1 MAGTFRNHPATA
13 ITSSHEE
20 SGMPADGQAGPG
32 ALPVARVMV
41 MVRLA
46 VALSMVLLLVTGGE
60 DARRH
65 LPLVVV
71 TLSVASGYAVVVA
84 ANPRWEL
91 YTRPAAWL
99 LTVLDSTFTLLTVAM
114 TGAATSPAVAIL
126 VLVVTAAAIRLPLG
140 PTMALALGLG
150 VAYLA
155 VALLVDPG
163 FTSWQERW
171 LQGLWWAG
179 YLLLT
184 GLLGASLSRLAER
197 EREAGIAARV
207 EAMAEHAAAEEERD
221 LRRRLLESY
230 QSQQDGLAVLL
241 HEFRTPVIS
250 LRALARGLAAD
261 GALAPADREAG
272 SQLIA
277 EHANHLSDMLDA
289 LSDVAASRR
298 PAFGTGRSRPVE
310 LRALVLASAD
320 AAGLRPP
327 RLRLHLDDGLT
338 VTTDPQRFRR
348 VLTNLLENAARHGE
362 GKPVDVEAEV
372 TGGRLRLRVLDRGLG
387 TDVSS
392 LAKLTGKF
400 TAAGS
405 NRGTAGLGLWIVEQI
420 VQALGGRVGFRSR
433 PGGGL
438 VAEVEIP
445 AD

>member
-1 MAGTFRNHPATA
+1 
-13 ITSSHEE
+13 
-20 SGMPADGQAGPG
+20 MPADGQTVPG

-41 MVRLA
+41 TVRLA
-46 VALSMVLLLVTGGE
+46 VALSVVLLLVADG
-60 DARRH
+60 DDVRRH

-91 YTRPAAWL
+91 YTWPAAWL
-99 LTVLDSTFTLLTVAM
+99 LTALDSTFTLLTVAM

-140 PTMALALGLG
+140 PTVALALGLG

-163 FTSWQERW
+163 FTSWRERW
-171 LQGLWWAG
+171 FQGLWWAG

-184 GLLGASLSRLAER
+184 GLLGASLSRLVER
-197 EREAGIAARV
+197 ERDAGIAARV

-221 LRRRLLESY
+221 LQRRLVESY

-261 GALAPADREAG
+261 GALAPADRETG
-272 SQLIA
+272 SRLIA

-298 PAFGTGRSRPVE
+298 PAFGTDRSRPVK
-310 LRALVLASAD
+310 LRGLVLASAD
-320 AAGLRPP
+320 AAGLQPP
-327 RLRLHLDDGLT
+327 RLRLHLDDALT
-338 VTTDPQRFRR
+338 ATTDPQRFRR
-348 VLTNLLENAARHGE
+348 VLTSLLENAARDGE

-372 TGGRLRLRVLDRGLG
+372 TAGRLLLRVLDRGSG
-387 TDVSS
+387 VDASN

-400 TAAGS
+400 RAAGS

-420 VQALGGRVGFRSR
+420 VQALGGRVGFQNR

>member
-1 MAGTFRNHPATA
+1 
-13 ITSSHEE
+13 
-20 SGMPADGQAGPG
+20 MPTVPG

-41 MVRLA
+41 TVRLA
-46 VALSMVLLLVTGGE
+46 VALSMVLLLVTGG
-60 DARRH
+60 DDVRRH
-65 LPLVVV
+65 LPWVIV
-71 TLSVASGYAVVVA
+71 TLAVASGYAAVVA

-99 LTVLDSTFTLLTVAM
+99 LTVLDATFTLLTIAM

-155 VALLVDPG
+155 VVLFVDPE
-163 FTSWQERW
+163 FTSWRERW
-171 LQGLWWAG
+171 LEGLWWTG

-184 GLLGASLSRLAER
+184 GLLGASLSRLVDR

-230 QSQQDGLAVLL
+230 QSQQDGLAVVL
-241 HEFRTPVIS
+241 HEFRTPVTS
-250 LRALARGLAAD
+250 LRALARGLAED
-261 GALAPADREAG
+261 GALTPADRETG
-272 SQLIA
+272 NRLIA

-289 LSDVAASRR
+289 LGDVAASRR
-298 PAFGTGRSRPVE
+298 PAFGTGRPRPVQ

-320 AAGLRPP
+320 AAGLQPP
-327 RLRLHLDDGLT
+327 RLRWHFDDALT
-338 VTTDPQRFRR
+338 VKTDPQRFRR

-372 TGGRLRLRVLDRGLG
+372 AAGRLRLRVLDRGSG
-387 TDVSS
+387 VDAGN

-420 VQALGGRVGFRSR
+420 VQALGGRVGFRNR

>member
-1 MAGTFRNHPATA
+1 MA
-13 ITSSHEE
+13 
-20 SGMPADGQAGPG
+20 ADGQPVPG

-41 MVRLA
+41 TVRLA
-46 VALSMVLLLVTGGE
+46 VALSMALLLLFGG
-60 DARRH
+60 DDVRRH
-65 LPLVVV
+65 LPWAVV
-71 TLSVASGYAVVVA
+71 TLSIASGYAVVVA

-91 YTRPAAWL
+91 HTWPAAWL
-99 LTVLDSTFTLLTVAM
+99 LTVLDSTFTLLTVAV
-114 TGAATSPAVAIL
+114 TGAATSPGVAIL
-126 VLVVTAAAIRLPLG
+126 LLVVTAAAIRLPLG
-140 PTMALALGLG
+140 PTVALALGLG

-163 FTSWQERW
+163 FTPGQERW

-184 GLLGASLSRLAER
+184 GLLGASLSRLVER
-197 EREAGIAARV
+197 EREAGFAARV
-207 EAMAEHAAAEEERD
+207 EAMAEHTAAEEERD

-250 LRALARGLAAD
+250 LRALARGLATDATL
-261 GALAPADREAG
+261 ALADRATG
-272 SQLIA
+272 SRLIA

-289 LSDVAASRR
+289 LGDVAASRR

-310 LRALVLASAD
+310 LRSLVLASAD
-320 AAGLRPP
+320 AAGIQPP
-327 RLRLHLDDGLT
+327 RLRLHFDDALT

-372 TGGRLRLRVLDRGLG
+372 TAGRLLLRVLDHGSG
-387 TDVSS
+387 VDASS

-420 VQALGGRVGFRSR
+420 VQALGGRVGFRNR

-438 VAEVEIP
+438 VAEVEVP
-445 AD
+445 VD

>member
-1 MAGTFRNHPATA
+1 MA
-13 ITSSHEE
+13 
-20 SGMPADGQAGPG
+20 ADGQTVPG
-32 ALPVARVMV
+32 GLPVARVMV
-41 MVRLA
+41 TVRLA
-46 VALSMVLLLVTGGE
+46 VALSVVLLLVTGGD

-91 YTRPAAWL
+91 SASPGAWL
-99 LTVLDSTFTLLTVAM
+99 LTALDSVFTLLTIAM

-140 PTMALALGLG
+140 PTVVLALGLG
-150 VAYLA
+150 GAYLA

-163 FTSWQERW
+163 FTTWPERR

-184 GLLGASLSRLAER
+184 GLLGASLSRLVER

-207 EAMAEHAAAEEERD
+207 EALAGHAAAEEERD

-230 QSQQDGLAVLL
+230 QSQQDGLAILL

-250 LRALARGLAAD
+250 LRALARGLATD
-261 GALAPADREAG
+261 GALAPADRETG
-272 SQLIA
+272 SRLIA

-289 LSDVAASRR
+289 LGDVAASRR

-310 LRALVLASAD
+310 LRTLVLAAAD

-327 RLRLHLDDGLT
+327 RLRVHLDDALT
-338 VTTDPQRFRR
+338 VTTDPQRLRR

-372 TGGRLRLRVLDRGLG
+372 TEGRLLLRVLDRGSG
-387 TDVSS
+387 VDAGH

-420 VQALGGRVGFRSR
+420 VQALGGRVAFRNR
-433 PGGGL
+433 TGGGL
-438 VAEVEIP
+438 VAEVAIP

>member
-1 MAGTFRNHPATA
+1 
-13 ITSSHEE
+13 
-20 SGMPADGQAGPG
+20 MPTVPG
-32 ALPVARVMV
+32 ALSVARVMV
-41 MVRLA
+41 TVRLA
-46 VALSMVLLLVTGGE
+46 VALSMVLLLVTGG
-60 DARRH
+60 DDVRRH
-65 LPLVVV
+65 LPWVVV
-71 TLSVASGYAVVVA
+71 TLSVASGYAAVVA
-84 ANPRWEL
+84 VNPRWEL

-99 LTVLDSTFTLLTVAM
+99 LTVLDATFTLLTIAM

-126 VLVVTAAAIRLPLG
+126 VLVITAAAIRLPLG

-155 VALLVDPG
+155 VVLFVDPE
-163 FTSWQERW
+163 FTSWRERW
-171 LQGLWWAG
+171 FQGLWWTG

-184 GLLGASLSRLAER
+184 GLLGASLSRLVDR

-230 QSQQDGLAVLL
+230 QSQQGGLAVVL

-250 LRALARGLAAD
+250 LRALARGLAED
-261 GALAPADREAG
+261 GALTPADRETG
-272 SQLIA
+272 NRLIA

-289 LSDVAASRR
+289 LGDVAASRR
-298 PAFGTGRSRPVE
+298 PAFGTGRPRPVE

-320 AAGLRPP
+320 AAGLQPP
-327 RLRLHLDDGLT
+327 RLRLSFDDALT
-338 VTTDPQRFRR
+338 VKTDPQRFRR

-372 TGGRLRLRVLDRGLG
+372 TGGLLRLRVLDRGSG
-387 TDVSS
+387 VDAGN

-405 NRGTAGLGLWIVEQI
+405 NRGTAGLGLWIVDQI
-420 VQALGGRVGFRSR
+420 VQALGGRVGFRNR

>member
-1 MAGTFRNHPATA
+1 
-13 ITSSHEE
+13 
-20 SGMPADGQAGPG
+20 MPTVPG
-32 ALPVARVMV
+32 ALSVARVMV
-41 MVRLA
+41 TVRLA
-46 VALSMVLLLVTGGE
+46 VALSMVLLLVTGG
-60 DARRH
+60 DDVRRH
-65 LPLVVV
+65 LPWVVV
-71 TLSVASGYAVVVA
+71 TLSVASGYAAVVA
-84 ANPRWEL
+84 VNPRWEL

-99 LTVLDSTFTLLTVAM
+99 LTVLDATFTLLTIAM

-126 VLVVTAAAIRLPLG
+126 VLVITAAAIRLPLG

-155 VALLVDPG
+155 VVLFVDPE
-163 FTSWQERW
+163 FTSWRERW
-171 LQGLWWAG
+171 FQGLWWTG

-184 GLLGASLSRLAER
+184 GLLGASLSRLVDR

-230 QSQQDGLAVLL
+230 QSQQDGLAVVL

-250 LRALARGLAAD
+250 LRALARGLAED
-261 GALAPADREAG
+261 GALTPADRETG
-272 SQLIA
+272 NRLIA

-289 LSDVAASRR
+289 LGDVAASRR
-298 PAFGTGRSRPVE
+298 PAFGTGRPRPVE

-320 AAGLRPP
+320 AAGLQPP
-327 RLRLHLDDGLT
+327 RLRLSFDDALT
-338 VTTDPQRFRR
+338 VKTDPQRFRR

-372 TGGRLRLRVLDRGLG
+372 TGGLLRLRVLDRGSG
-387 TDVSS
+387 VDAGN

-405 NRGTAGLGLWIVEQI
+405 NRGTAGLGLWIVDQI
-420 VQALGGRVGFRSR
+420 VQALGGRVGFRNR

>member
-1 MAGTFRNHPATA
+1 
-13 ITSSHEE
+13 
-20 SGMPADGQAGPG
+20 MPTVPG
-32 ALPVARVMV
+32 ALSVARVMV
-41 MVRLA
+41 TVRLA
-46 VALSMVLLLVTGGE
+46 VALSMVLLLVTGG
-60 DARRH
+60 DDVRRH
-65 LPLVVV
+65 LPWVVV
-71 TLSVASGYAVVVA
+71 TLSVASGYAAVVA
-84 ANPRWEL
+84 VNPRWEL

-99 LTVLDSTFTLLTVAM
+99 LTVLDATFTLLTIAM

-126 VLVVTAAAIRLPLG
+126 VLVITAAAIRLPLG
-140 PTMALALGLG
+140 PTVALALGLG

-155 VALLVDPG
+155 VVLFVDPE
-163 FTSWQERW
+163 FTSWRERW
-171 LQGLWWAG
+171 FQGLWWTG

-184 GLLGASLSRLAER
+184 GLLGASLSRLVDR

-230 QSQQDGLAVLL
+230 QSQQGGLAVVL

-250 LRALARGLAAD
+250 LRALARGLAED
-261 GALAPADREAG
+261 GALTPADRETG
-272 SQLIA
+272 NRLIA

-289 LSDVAASRR
+289 LGDVAASRR
-298 PAFGTGRSRPVE
+298 PAFGTGRPRPVE

-320 AAGLRPP
+320 AAGLQPP
-327 RLRLHLDDGLT
+327 RLRLSFDDALT
-338 VTTDPQRFRR
+338 VKTDPQRFRR

-372 TGGRLRLRVLDRGLG
+372 TGGLLRLRVLDRGSG
-387 TDVSS
+387 VDAGN

-405 NRGTAGLGLWIVEQI
+405 NRGTAGLGLWIVDQI
-420 VQALGGRVGFRSR
+420 VQALGGRVGFRNR

>member
-1 MAGTFRNHPATA
+1 
-13 ITSSHEE
+13 
-20 SGMPADGQAGPG
+20 MPTVPG
-32 ALPVARVMV
+32 ALSVARVMV
-41 MVRLA
+41 TVRLA
-46 VALSMVLLLVTGGE
+46 VALSMVLLLVTGG
-60 DARRH
+60 DDVRRH
-65 LPLVVV
+65 LPWVVV
-71 TLSVASGYAVVVA
+71 TLSVASGYAAVVA
-84 ANPRWEL
+84 VNPRWEL

-99 LTVLDSTFTLLTVAM
+99 LTVLDATFTLLTIAM

-126 VLVVTAAAIRLPLG
+126 VLVITAAAIRLPLG

-155 VALLVDPG
+155 VVLFVDPE
-163 FTSWQERW
+163 FTSWRERW
-171 LQGLWWAG
+171 LQGLWWTG

-184 GLLGASLSRLAER
+184 GLLGASLSRLVDR

-230 QSQQDGLAVLL
+230 QSQQGGLAVVL

-250 LRALARGLAAD
+250 LRALARGLAED
-261 GALAPADREAG
+261 GALTPADRETG
-272 SQLIA
+272 NRLIA

-289 LSDVAASRR
+289 LGDVAASRR
-298 PAFGTGRSRPVE
+298 PAFGTGRPRPVE

-320 AAGLRPP
+320 AAGLQPP
-327 RLRLHLDDGLT
+327 RLRLSFDDALT
-338 VTTDPQRFRR
+338 VKTDPQRFRR

-372 TGGRLRLRVLDRGLG
+372 TGGLLRLRVLDRGSG
-387 TDVSS
+387 VDAGN

-405 NRGTAGLGLWIVEQI
+405 NRGTAGLGLWIVDQI
-420 VQALGGRVGFRSR
+420 VQALGGRVGFRNR

>member
-1 MAGTFRNHPATA
+1 
-13 ITSSHEE
+13 
-20 SGMPADGQAGPG
+20 MPADGRTARG

-41 MVRLA
+41 AVRLA
-46 VALSMVLLLVTGGE
+46 VALSVVLLLVADD

-71 TLSVASGYAVVVA
+71 TLSVASVYAIVVA
-84 ANPRWEL
+84 ANPHWEL
-91 YTRPAAWL
+91 YASPAAWL
-99 LTVLDSTFTLLTVAM
+99 LTALDATFTLLTIAT
-114 TGAATSPAVAIL
+114 TGAAASPAVAIL

-140 PTMALALGLG
+140 PTVALAVGLG
-150 VAYLA
+150 VTYLA
-155 VALLVDPG
+155 VAVLVDPE
-163 FTSWQERW
+163 FTSRQERW
-171 LQGLWWAG
+171 LQGLWWTG

-184 GLLGASLSRLAER
+184 GLLGASLSRLVER

-207 EAMAEHAAAEEERD
+207 EAMAEHAAAGEERD

-230 QSQQDGLAVLL
+230 QSQQDGLAIVL
-241 HEFRTPVIS
+241 HEFRTPVLS
-250 LRALARGLAAD
+250 LRVLARELAAD
-261 GALAPADREAG
+261 GTLAPADREAG
-272 SQLIA
+272 SRLIA

-289 LSDVAASRR
+289 LGDVAASRR

-327 RLRLHLDDGLT
+327 RLRVRFDDELA

-372 TGGRLRLRVLDRGLG
+372 TGGRLVLRVLDRGSG
-387 TDVSS
+387 VDAGN

-420 VQALGGRVGFRSR
+420 VQALGGRVGFRNR

-438 VAEVEIP
+438 VAEVEVP
-445 AD
+445 VA